1 MTEVAIREE
10 DRGYL
15 PERAMRLVEW
25 AQEADAAYKLAE
37 NLCKT
42 AFAGAYKGDP
52 FGAAAAILKGAEV
65 GLTPVTSLGA
75 FDLINGVPAPKAITL
90 RALAQSHGHRVWI
103 ESSTDAKCVAK
114 AIRKGENE
122 VHESVWTIARATGL
136 GISGKDNWKKQPQ
149 AMLMARATS
158 EVCRLVAADVILG
171 IGYSAEELS
180 DDIAA
185 VVEIQREQ
193 KPKLT
198 IARATASQNAQE
210 VEEPKFDDEPDTKA
224 DAPAVN
230 TDDSVDQPTE
240 PEDNKEPI
248 SPAQIKTMGAAM
260 TRLGMTDRAVA
271 IAYVGDVV
279 EHPITSRKDLTKD
292 EASKVIRSLLAD
304 EEALKDS
311 ADKKYQE
318 ELAAEAKANGDE

>member
-1 MTEVAIREE
+1 MDNEIAVREE
-10 DRGYL
+10 RGYL

-52 FGAAAAILKGAEV
+52 FAAAAAILKGAEV

-75 FDLINGVPAPKAITL
+75 FDLIQGVPAPKAITL

-122 VHESVWTIARATGL
+122 VHESVWTIARANGL

-180 DDIAA
+180 DDIAS
-185 VVEIQREQ
+185 VVEIKREP
-193 KPKLT
+193 KAKLT
-198 IARATASQNAQE
+198 IARATAVENAQD
-210 VEEPKFDDEPDTKA
+210 VEEPEFDDEPDKKVDT
-224 DAPAVN
+224 PAVE
-230 TDDSVDQPTE
+230 TGDSIDPATE
-240 PEDNKEPI
+240 SEDTKEDI
-248 SPAQIKTMGAAM
+248 SPAQIKAMGAAM

-271 IAYVGDVV
+271 LAYVGDVV
-279 EHPITSRKDLTKD
+279 QREITSRKDLTKD

-304 EEALKDS
+304 EDALKDS

-318 ELAAEAKANGDE
+318 ELAAQAQEDGE